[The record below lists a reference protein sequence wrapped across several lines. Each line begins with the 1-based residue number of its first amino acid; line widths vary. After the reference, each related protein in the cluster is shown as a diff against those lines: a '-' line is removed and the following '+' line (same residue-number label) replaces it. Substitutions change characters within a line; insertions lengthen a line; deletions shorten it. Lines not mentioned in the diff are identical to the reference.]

1 MSRLRVEAVEVQR
14 YDDLPAQFLWR
25 GRLYAVREVLSR
37 WTESGGW
44 WQAAGVLALA
54 VGDVEPDPLAP
65 LETAPIPS
73 SPQWAQRTWG
83 EPAPDVGAVVGPAT
97 VDDGEQ
103 DWFRVEAG
111 CPPFTGPSSAGTGVY
126 DLCFSW
132 STGSWT
138 LARVLD

>member
-1 MSRLRVEAVEVQR
+1 MSRLHADAVEVQR
-14 YDDLPAQFLWR
+14 RDDEPAQFLWR
-25 GRLYAVREVLSR
+25 GRLYVVREILAR

-44 WQAAGVLALA
+44 WRSAAVQAL
-54 VGDVEPDPLAP
+54 
-65 LETAPIPS
+65 S
-73 SPQWAQRTWG
+73 SG
-83 EPAPDVGAVVGPAT
+83 GPAGEVDAGQVS

-111 CPPFTGPSSAGTGVY
+111 AGRAAGTGVY

-132 STGSWT
+132 SSSCWS